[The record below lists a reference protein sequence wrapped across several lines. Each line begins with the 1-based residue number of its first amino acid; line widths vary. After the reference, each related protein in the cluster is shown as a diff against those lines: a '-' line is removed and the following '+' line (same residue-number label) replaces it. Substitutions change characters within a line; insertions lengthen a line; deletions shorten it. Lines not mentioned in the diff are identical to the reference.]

1 MSFWLPGQSGQDVD
15 VAEVSTLYLSKF
27 IYCTATCGL
36 CICCAKFYHESAC
49 CYGPVGS
56 VTGS

>member
-1 MSFWLPGQSGQDVD
+1 MSFWLQGQAGQSVD
-15 VAEVSTLYLSKF
+15 VAEVSILCLSEF
-27 IYCTATCGL
+27 IYCTTICRLG
-36 CICCAKFYHESAC
+36 ICCAKFYPESAC